1 MTKTT
6 FINQLPLSIQEDIK
20 ADLYI
25 TLSDVITLDNS
36 INEEIEIAIGGR
48 LCDLEDTINIEKY
61 L

>member
-6 FINQLPLSIQEDIK
+6 FINQLPLSTQEDIK

-25 TLSDVITLDNS
+25 ALSDIITLDNT
-36 INEEIEIAIGGR
+36 INEEIEIALSGR